1 MQNMQKFKLDF
12 ALHWLSFR
20 LTTFY
25 LRTRANKLAI
35 VRISYGNSVCP
46 SWCLSRPATDRRPGE
61 IETLGFYHNSLVS
74 SISWQN
80 FMLLGEGD
88 LLKRGGERKANASLT
103 HRFIVGIILQHL
115 YSGTTQLTRYAVPM
129 FIHGSK

>member
-1 MQNMQKFKLDF
+1 
-12 ALHWLSFR
+12 
-20 LTTFY
+20 
-25 LRTRANKLAI
+25 
-35 VRISYGNSVCP
+35 
-46 SWCLSRPATDRRPGE
+46 
-61 IETLGFYHNSLVS
+61 
-74 SISWQN
+74 
-80 FMLLGEGD
+80 MLLGEGD